1 MISEPFHYRAIET
14 LEIDR
19 LTQRVAT
26 LEGIVLD
33 LMARCDPPLVKRA
46 IRAPRAE
53 PDPRDR

>member
-1 MISEPFHYRAIET
+1 MTE
-14 LEIDR
+14 LEK
-19 LTQRVAT
+19 RVDA
-26 LEGIVLD
+26 LEADLSMLKGVVLD